1 MKKEK
6 NSLWQF
12 LASVRL
18 ALFTFFIIAAAS
30 IFGTVIPQNQPYEK
44 YVQIYGPKVAELFR
58 VLNFTDMYNSVWFLA
73 LLAVFSMNLIVC
85 TIDRFPNIWRLV
97 TMDNLDIDP
106 SRVEKMSRRAI
117 LRTDKP
123 AGEAAAEVKRVLAD
137 AGWKTEER
145 SREGGTLLFA
155 QKGAWTRLGVIG
167 VHMSILIIFVGAII
181 GSIFGLKG
189 SIMLPEGSATDQI
202 YQFGQAHTSFPLG
215 FTVRCDNFDISFYD
229 SGMPK
234 EYRSDLT
241 VIKNGKDVYSKSI
254 VVNDPMHYGGF
265 TFYQASYQPTQQLL
279 AKIQDL
285 QTGKLAAFTVP
296 LGQEIKW
303 PEKGVDFGVIN
314 QEGPD
319 FRGRYRF
326 KIWFSDGK
334 GSPSE
339 FWVDLGQQTTIKRQD
354 ASYSFLLDERYA
366 TGLQVSKDPGVWEV
380 YIGCTIM
387 LLGLLVAFFMSHR
400 RLWVDVASGN
410 SRSRIT
416 LGGQSNKNKVGFDN
430 IFADLEEK
438 ISQDPSLNAS
448 KERS

>member
-30 IFGTVIPQNQPYEK
+30 IFGTVILQNQPYQK
-44 YVQIYGPKVAELFR
+44 YVQIYGARTAEIFR
-58 VLNFTDMYNSVWFLA
+58 LLDFTNMYDSWWFLT
-73 LLAVFSMNLIVC
+73 LLAIFSMNLIVC

-106 SRVEKMSRRAI
+106 NRVGRMSQRTT

-123 AGEAAAEVKRVLAD
+123 ATEAAAAVKGVLAQ

-145 SREGGTLLFA
+145 GHEGGTLLFA

-167 VHMSILIIFVGAII
+167 VHTSILVIFIGAII
-181 GSIFGLKG
+181 GSVYGLKG
-189 SIMLPEGSATDQI
+189 SVMIPVGSSTNRVFRFNQ
-202 YQFGQAHTSFPLG
+202 QHTPFPLG
-215 FTVRCDNFDISFYD
+215 FTVRCDNFDLSLYK

-241 VIKNGKDVYSKSI
+241 VIKNGKKVYFKSI
-254 VVNDPMHYGGF
+254 IVNDPMHYGGF

-285 QTGKLAAFTVP
+285 KTGKVAGFALATKP
-296 LGQEIKW
+296 QEINW
-303 PEKGVDFGVIN
+303 PGEDVNFGIINMKQDFQG
-314 QEGPD
+314 Q
-319 FRGRYRF
+319 YQF

-339 FWVDLGQQTTIKRQD
+339 FWVDLGQPVTIKRKNT
-354 ASYSFLLDERYA
+354 SYSFLLNERYA
-366 TGLQVSKDPGVWEV
+366 TGLQVSKDPGVWGV
-380 YIGCTIM
+380 YAGCILL

-400 RLWVDVASGN
+400 RLWVNVVSEDN
-410 SRSRIT
+410 RTRIMI
-416 LGGQSNKNKVGFDN
+416 GGQSNKNKVGFAN
-430 IFADLEEK
+430 HFKELEGK
-438 ISQDPSLNAS
+438 VTQDQSLNAS
-448 KERS
+448 KE